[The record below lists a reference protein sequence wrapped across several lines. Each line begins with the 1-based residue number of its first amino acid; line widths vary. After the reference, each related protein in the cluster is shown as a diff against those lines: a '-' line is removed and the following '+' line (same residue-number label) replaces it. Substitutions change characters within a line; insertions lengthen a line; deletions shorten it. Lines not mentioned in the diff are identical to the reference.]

1 MVLDRQFR
9 TALYVVINIIRT
21 EFLILQS
28 NNLQRKA
35 FINQI
40 FIIALGLYLIL
51 YRHGIMS

>member
-51 YRHGIMS
+51 YRHGFMS